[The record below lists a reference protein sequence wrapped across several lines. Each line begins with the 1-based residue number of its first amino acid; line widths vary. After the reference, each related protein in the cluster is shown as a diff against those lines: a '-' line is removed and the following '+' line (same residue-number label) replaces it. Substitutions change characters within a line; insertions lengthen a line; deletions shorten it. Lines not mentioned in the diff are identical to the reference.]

1 MLKNIYKKAL
11 LFVAILC
18 SSMII
23 GQEKEKEFL
32 VVSTQESIKI
42 DGIGDEMAWSKS
54 QWQSDFWMWR
64 PSDSIQA
71 QKQTRFKIVRDEQNL
86 YILIESD
93 INGTNFTTP
102 NLKRDFS
109 TFGSDYITLLF
120 DTFSDGTNAFSFAT
134 NPLGLKADGLISGGN
149 QNYRSDR
156 NYAWDTKWNV
166 ETTVTD
172 KTYTAEIRIPFAAF

>member
-1 MLKNIYKKAL
+1 MFFHYNW
-11 LFVAILC
+11 
-18 SSMII
+18 SR
-23 GQEKEKEFL
+23 KEKEFL

-42 DGIGDEMAWSKS
+42 DGVGDEMAWTKS

-102 NLKRDFS
+102 NLS
-109 TFGSDYITLLF
+109 ETL
-120 DTFSDGTNAFSFAT
+120 A
-134 NPLGLKADGLISGGN
+134 PLEVI
-149 QNYRSDR
+149 
-156 NYAWDTKWNV
+156 
-166 ETTVTD
+166 
-172 KTYTAEIRIPFAAF
+172 I